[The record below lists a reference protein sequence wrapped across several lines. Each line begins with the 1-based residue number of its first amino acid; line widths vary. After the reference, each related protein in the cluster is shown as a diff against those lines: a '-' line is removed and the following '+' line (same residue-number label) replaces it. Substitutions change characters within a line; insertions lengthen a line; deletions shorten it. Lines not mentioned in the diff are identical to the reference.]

1 VKKIVS
7 IDIQHKTPTFVKKI
21 GVDKSKLSGVRQK
34 YCNLFPRRFCV
45 VRLAGLLALPNLASP
60 SRPVVAVSGFETCS
74 ITGLQLRVS
83 FRLILSRLR
92 RDGFHGIPFSSRL
105 AASGTGHQLQNIEK
119 NKSLKAIYNTEKRLS
134 SSSNPI
140 A

>member
-1 VKKIVS
+1 M
-7 IDIQHKTPTFVKKI
+7 
-21 GVDKSKLSGVRQK
+21 
-34 YCNLFPRRFCV
+34 
-45 VRLAGLLALPNLASP
+45 RLAGLLALPNLASP
-60 SRPVVAVSGFETCS
+60 SRPVVAVSGFETYFFS
-74 ITGLQLRVS
+74 GLQLRVS

-92 RDGFHGIPFSSRL
+92 REGFHGIPFSSRL